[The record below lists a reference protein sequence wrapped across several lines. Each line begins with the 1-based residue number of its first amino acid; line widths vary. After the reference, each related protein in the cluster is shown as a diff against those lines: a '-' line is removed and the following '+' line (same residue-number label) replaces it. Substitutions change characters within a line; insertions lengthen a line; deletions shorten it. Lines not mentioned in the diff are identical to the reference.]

1 MVLIKLFSLRIAVHI
16 YVQLMNDII
25 NQYCN
30 NYLFKDK
37 ENLCRA
43 SLLSSF
49 DFLVPVGVHLVSLP
63 LLSKK
68 DKID

>member
-1 MVLIKLFSLRIAVHI
+1 MHI
-16 YVQLMNDII
+16 YTQLMDDII

-37 ENLCRA
+37 DILCRA

-49 DFLVPVGVHLVSLP
+49 EFLVPVGVHLFSLP

-68 DKID
+68 DKLD